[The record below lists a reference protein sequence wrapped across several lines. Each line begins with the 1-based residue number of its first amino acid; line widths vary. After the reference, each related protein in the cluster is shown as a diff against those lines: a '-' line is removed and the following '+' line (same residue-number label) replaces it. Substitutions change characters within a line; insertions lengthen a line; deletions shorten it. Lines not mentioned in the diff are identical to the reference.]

1 MITESFKTYSG
12 AYIGLKHTL
21 NRGPLKFPEDIAKL
35 TCLFPRK
42 WKTKTT
48 TTTTTKTT
56 YLSLLFKLKR
66 N

>member
-42 WKTKTT
+42 WKTKTKKQQQK
-48 TTTTTKTT
+48 KTT

>member
-1 MITESFKTYSG
+1 MKTESSKTYSG

-21 NRGPLKFPEDIAKL
+21 NRGPLKFPEEIAKL

-42 WKTKTT
+42 CKTKTRKQQQQQ
-48 TTTTTKTT
+48 KTPICH
-56 YLSLLFKLKR
+56 YPL